1 MYIREEAETEE
12 SKKKSDEMRL
22 KLAIEKSREEQAKVS
37 KGVIIQGL
45 SLLLRRVERNKLRLV
60 KELLYKA

>member
-1 MYIREEAETEE
+1 
-12 SKKKSDEMRL
+12 MRL

-45 SLLLRRVERNKLRLV
+45 SLL
-60 KELLYKA
+60 